1 MDATEPTAKR
11 KRSGKAREE
20 AKARA
25 IAKAEEAARETERA
39 EQAGEDEKGSHAG
52 EDGEGEG
59 EDGEAGKEEEED
71 PSKRIPDIEVI
82 RKRIVSDPSP
92 PRLSFLI
99 LIRARQP
106 QALKSL
112 HPILKRSK
120 ASETQRIIKKIKFLR
135 TKAQQGPTT
144 ELADLEGQL
153 EALKVSPRRA
163 ASNFHSSSSL
173 SRRNSTYILQSHHSS
188 TSNSANTHPFARSF
202 PSPTRSFP
210 NRSHQRPSTQ
220 ARPRARHKTGFSRP
234 RERGNS

>member
-39 EQAGEDEKGSHAG
+39 EQAGEDENGSHAG
-52 EDGEGEG
+52 EDGEGED
-59 EDGEAGKEEEED
+59 EEVDREEEEED

-82 RKRIVSDPSP
+82 RKRIVSDSS
-92 PRLSFLI
+92 PRLLCCLI
-99 LIRARQP
+99 LIRSRQP

-120 ASETQRIIKKIKFLR
+120 TSETQRIIKKIKFLR
-135 TKAQQGPTT
+135 TKAQQGPTP

-153 EALKVSPRRA
+153 EALKVSLPRA
-163 ASNFHSSSSL
+163 PNNFHSSSSL
-173 SRRNSTYILQSHHSS
+173 PRRNSTYILQSHHSS
-188 TSNSANTHPFARSF
+188 TSNSANTHLSAHFF
-202 PSPTRSFP
+202 PSLTRSFP
-210 NRSHQRPSTQ
+210 NKPHQHISMQ
-220 ARPRARHKTGFSRP
+220 ARRRARRRTEFSRP